1 MDKINIILP
10 THNQLLEISKNF
22 VILKKVE
29 PELFY
34 ENIEKISLFGC
45 FSYCIWALEQQEKQY
60 RSKEDIQHFV
70 QFIIDNNSA
79 IYLDFLNTK
88 LNKEHFYDSYSN
100 LILSTIK
107 EAKVYAFIANEDL
120 KKYINEK
127 YPYVD
132 TNIEKITYLNSY
144 CDNCKECYE
153 KKSNDKINFE
163 KPQLYLCE
171 KEINTFEESKTKQDF
186 ISLNKIKELSAQSIS
201 DFIIREQTKD
211 KYEFIESCLYYL
223 IKPEYQ
229 NVARLK
235 VLKGSIQNI

>member
-1 MDKINIILP
+1 MNGINIILP
-10 THNQLLEISKNF
+10 TSNQLNEISNNF
-22 VILKKVE
+22 VKLKQIE
-29 PELFY
+29 PDLFY

-45 FSYCIWALEQQEKQY
+45 FPYCIWSLEQQEKKY
-60 RSKEDIQHFV
+60 HSKEEIQHFI
-70 QFIIDNNSA
+70 QFIIDNDSE
-79 IYLDFLNTK
+79 IYLEFLNTQ

-107 EAKVYAFIANEDL
+107 EAKVHAFIENKDL
-120 KKYINEK
+120 KNYINEK

-132 TNIEKITYLNSY
+132 TNTEKIIHLNSY

-163 KPQLYLCE
+163 KPQLYTCE
-171 KEINTFEESKTKQDF
+171 KEVKTFEESKTKQDF
-186 ISLNKIKELSAQSIS
+186 VSLEKIQELSAQGFTN
-201 DFIIREQTKD
+201 FIIRGQTKD

-223 IKPEYQ
+223 IKPEHQ
-229 NVARLK
+229 NIARLK